1 MSVNE
6 GFQKAVAFLKGILLK
21 EKTGGMWWA

>member
-6 GFQKAVAFLKGILLK
+6 GFQKAVAFLKTIILS